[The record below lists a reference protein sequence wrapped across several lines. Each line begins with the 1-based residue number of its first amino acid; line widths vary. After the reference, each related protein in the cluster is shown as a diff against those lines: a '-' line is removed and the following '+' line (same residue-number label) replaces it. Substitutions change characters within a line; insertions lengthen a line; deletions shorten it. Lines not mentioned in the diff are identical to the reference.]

1 MRCSLCKSNSIY
13 SDKRL
18 CKKHFKS
25 YFEKKVKKVMDS
37 VLFRDKK
44 LLVAISGGKD
54 STALMYSLSQIEKKV
69 PFETEAFYIDLG
81 IMNYSEKSISSIQKL
96 CSMCDVKLNLV
107 RLSDYPKDI
116 DNIAKST
123 KNVCSVCGTIKRYI
137 MNRFAFDNDFDYVL
151 TGHNLDDE
159 LYFTINNLSNQHLDY
174 FLRSGKITKT
184 EKEKRLIGR
193 AKPLYNLT
201 EKESTI
207 YCLINNLPHY
217 MDECPYSKESTQVI
231 MKKKISYLLDSKDK
245 KLAFLKSVNKLK
257 EGFLKS
263 LESIPISNAKQKQ
276 KTSGTLILCKSCGFP
291 TSTEVCRFCRIM
303 KE

>member
-1 MRCSLCKSNSIY
+1 MRCSLCKSKAIY

-18 CKKHFKS
+18 CKRHFKS
-25 YFEKKVKKVMDS
+25 YFEKKVKKVMES
-37 VLFRDKK
+37 VAFRDKR

-54 STALMYSLSQIEKKV
+54 SSALLYSLTQIERKI
-69 PFETEAFYIDLG
+69 PFEIEAFYIDLG
-81 IMNYSEKSISSIQKL
+81 IKGYSEKSVSKIKEL
-96 CSMCDVKLNLV
+96 CSLCNIKLNLV
-107 RLSDYPKDI
+107 SLSDYPKDI
-116 DNIAKST
+116 DAIAKFSD
-123 KNVCSVCGTIKRYI
+123 NVCSVCGTVKRYL
-137 MNRFAFDNDFDYVL
+137 MNRFAFENRFDYVL

-159 LYFTINNLSNQHLDY
+159 LYFAINNLSSQHLDY

-184 EKEKRLIGR
+184 ESEKKLIGR
-193 AKPLYNLT
+193 AKPLYYLT

-207 YCLINNLPHY
+207 YCLINNLPHF

-257 EGFLKS
+257 EGFLRDADNN
-263 LESIPISNAKQKQ
+263 INQKQ
-276 KTSGTLILCKSCGFP
+276 KGEGPLGLCKECGFP
-291 TSTEVCRFCRIM
+291 TSKDVCRFCRIM